1 MSPSEERVRE
11 KIRSV
16 MAGSL
21 TGTNVIDALVQIVD
35 EEVRN
40 AILVTAKA
48 LGTDIRNAEAFSFAL
63 KDTAAMMPAWPIK

>member
-1 MSPSEERVRE
+1 MSPSEDRVRE

-21 TGTNVIDALVQIVD
+21 TGTNAIDALVQIVD

-40 AILVTAKA
+40 AILTMAKVY
-48 LGTDIRNAEAFSFAL
+48 GRNPSLPDEFN
-63 KDTAAMMPAWPIK
+63 PIVSVK